1 MQQSIYL
8 LFFKNSYFTSD
19 LNIILTDKDKAD
31 SSNYKKGIYL
41 SLFSGLSLLLVF
53 YFYSINTSPGIT
65 IFINQSL
72 YYFAEIVLFVFFVC
86 IFFIIVGIKM
96 AFFSKKFFEENPS
109 KLIHHIQFPLQFK
122 LYKNIF
128 LITTIIYFV
137 FFGFLSNFFII
148 FNNDGTVFSLFPS
161 MLQQQQQKHGNM
173 DMAKDDAMNM
183 PKESSMDI
191 AKNIYPKYNLII
203 CCNSLGY
210 VPMLIVGINNNFSFL
225 LIPLNFLLGL
235 IISILVGFNMTINS
249 YLLKQIKS
257 MQLSKKNFFGF
268 LGMSSGLFVG
278 CPTCAGS
285 FFYSLAGFSSIITFS
300 YLGLYQILFIA
311 ITIPILI
318 ISIITM
324 AKMLFKN
331 YLSSCKIK

>member
-1 MQQSIYL
+1 
-8 LFFKNSYFTSD
+8 
-19 LNIILTDKDKAD
+19 LTDKDDTD

-41 SLFSGLSLLLVF
+41 SLFSGLSILLVF
-53 YFYSINTSPGIT
+53 YFYSLNTSVKST

-72 YYFAEIVLFVFFVC
+72 YYFAEIVLFVFFIC
-86 IFFIIVGIKM
+86 IFFIIVGIRM

-122 LYKNIF
+122 RYKNIF
-128 LITTIIYFV
+128 IITTLIYFV

-173 DMAKDDAMNM
+173 DMAKDDN
-183 PKESSMDI
+183 MDI

-210 VPMLIVGINNNFSFL
+210 VPMLIVGINSNFSFL

-235 IISILVGFNMTINS
+235 IISILVGFNIAINS

-257 MQLSKKNFFGF
+257 MQLSKRNFFGF

-324 AKMLFKN
+324 AKISFKK